1 MTPLPA
7 DPPRP
12 AVIPRHVAIIMDGN
26 GRWAQARG
34 QHRLRGHEAGAE
46 SVRDITRACRAWG
59 VEALTLYSFS
69 TENWKRPADEV
80 AGLMALLAKYL
91 IEERREI
98 LDNGIRLETIGE
110 TERLPLAV
118 RMSLKE
124 LMHASREN
132 RRMVLN
138 LALSYGGRAELVEA
152 ARRLAKKVAT
162 GRLSADR
169 LDEAAFAAELQT
181 AHLPEV
187 DLVIRTSGEMRLSNF
202 LLWQAAYAEFYVTD
216 TYWPDF
222 RRDELAKAFGI
233 FGQRERRFGKTGA
246 QIQGQGPGRIG

>member
-1 MTPLPA
+1 MNPVMPPLVV
-7 DPPRP
+7 PPSI
-12 AVIPRHVAIIMDGN
+12 VPRHVAIIMDGN
-26 GRWAQARG
+26 GRWAQSRG
-34 QHRLRGHEAGAE
+34 QNRLRGHEAGAE
-46 SVRDITRACRAWG
+46 SVRDITRACREWG

-80 AGLMALLAKYL
+80 AGLMALLARYL
-91 IEERREI
+91 VEERREI

-118 RMSLKE
+118 RLSLKE

-162 GRLSADR
+162 GRLSADK

-181 AHLPEV
+181 SHLPEV

-216 TYWPDF
+216 TFWPDF
-222 RRDELAKAFGI
+222 RREELARAFEM
-233 FGQRERRFGKTGA
+233 FGRRERRFGQTGA
-246 QIQGQGPGRIG
+246 QVRGKG